1 MLKLRSLACLLVVFF
16 WTGQLGAQQYSFINF
31 TNEEGLPQSQVRA
44 ITQDSLGFLWIATL
58 GGVSRYDGYT
68 FENFSI
74 LDGMLGNQV
83 ASLAVDKKGLVWM
96 GLTGGVSVFDGDNI
110 TSFRFNEENKSF
122 IASNLYADQD
132 TLWIVTNRGKLIKF
146 HQNKF
151 SYLTDIEGLDKLIVQ
166 SLLRSNKGDLL
177 LSTRSGVFS
186 LENDIIGP
194 SKFPELQFY
203 IREIVESNDALW
215 LGSRWNGLYKIEND
229 SVYNYYQDDFGI
241 NDIVIRNKTEIW
253 SANSQGISK
262 WDGSKFSK
270 FNKENGLSFD
280 NVRCLFVDRENILWI
295 GTNGGG
301 LFKFSGELITTTTT
315 IDGMS
320 SNAVM
325 SIIEDDQKN
334 MVVGTFDRGLNLIL
348 KDTIQFIGEEQGLIR
363 NRIWSL
369 EKQNGGNLWIASS
382 GGLSNLT
389 DNEII
394 NYSKSDGL
402 LNDKTTSLYM
412 DNTQNELWIGSADG
426 YTLLKDDDFLK
437 FNEESGFPGKRVR
450 NIKKDEHG
458 HIWFGCINGL
468 IEFDGINYKV
478 YTIIDGLPS
487 NTVYTLEFDKDK
499 IWIGTKLGLGIL
511 ENGKIYQLQLGKTT
525 GDLLISF
532 LLNDNKGRIWA
543 GTSNGIYT
551 IQSNSD
557 GTFIIEHYT
566 KEDGLRGLECNMNAV
581 YLDSDGNVYAG
592 MESGLV
598 RFNRK
603 ELENLEKDKFPK
615 PVIKDLK
622 LYLKDV
628 NWNLYSDSLI
638 PLTNLPKE
646 LKLKPEDNYLTFEFS
661 GINLRNPKIVQYRFK
676 LIGAP
681 GKLSE
686 EWSSPTSNN
695 IATFSN
701 LPSGNYI
708 FKVQA
713 SSEVGKWPTHSTE
726 YPFLIITPYYATWWF
741 RTLMVL
747 MFGGIIS
754 LIIYWR
760 VSIIK
765 QKRENKRLMD
775 QSKMLALEQ
784 QTLNANMN
792 RHFVFNSLNSIQY
805 YLNNEDKYNANLY
818 LSRFAKLIRKNLD
831 SSQTTFTNLTE
842 EIERMKLYMGLEQ
855 MRFKDR
861 FDYEFIIGK
870 DIDLLRTKVPSMLF
884 QPYLENSIWHG
895 ILPMKH
901 KGNIY
906 IKILKTD
913 DSELRIEIVDNGI
926 GIRTSLGEK
935 VKKKSDHISKGM
947 DITKARIQLFKQIGK
962 NNAKI
967 IGPEELNID
976 GKPTGTRV
984 ELILP
989 LLEE

>member
-1 MLKLRSLACLLVVFF
+1 MLKLRSLGCLLVVFF

-31 TNEEGLPQSQVRA
+31 TNEDGLPQSQVRA

-58 GGVSRYDGYT
+58 GGVSRYDGYN
-68 FENFSI
+68 FENYSI

-83 ASLAVDKKGLVWM
+83 ASLAVDNNGLVWF
-96 GLTGGVSVFDGDNI
+96 GLTGGLSVFDGDDI
-110 TSFRFNEENKSF
+110 TSFSFSEENKSF

-146 HQNKF
+146 HQDKF
-151 SYLTDIEGLDKLIVQ
+151 TYLSDIVGLDTLIIQ
-166 SLLRSNKGDLL
+166 SLLRNTKGDLL
-177 LSTRSGVFS
+177 LSTRSGVFNF
-186 LENDIIGP
+186 ENNVVLD

-203 IREIVESNDALW
+203 IREIIESDDALW
-215 LGSRWNGLYKIEND
+215 LGSRWNGLYKVAND
-229 SVYNYYQDDFGI
+229 SIYNYYQDDFGI
-241 NDIVIRNKTEIW
+241 NDIVIRNKSEIW

-262 WDGSKFSK
+262 WDGSKFLK

-334 MVVGTFDRGLNLIL
+334 MIVGTFDRGLNIIL
-348 KDTIQFIGEEQGLIR
+348 KDAIHFIGEDQGLIR
-363 NRIWSL
+363 NRIWAL
-369 EKQNGGNLWIASS
+369 EMQIGGNLWVASS
-382 GGLSNLT
+382 GGLSNVA
-389 DNEII
+389 NKGII
-394 NYSKSDGL
+394 NYSKLNGL

-412 DNTQNELWIGSADG
+412 DSTLNELWIGSVDG
-426 YTLLKDDDFLK
+426 YTLLKDDKFLK
-437 FNEESGFPGKRVR
+437 FNEENGFPGKRVR
-450 NIKKDEHG
+450 DIKKDKLG
-458 HIWFGCINGL
+458 HIWFSCINGL
-468 IEFDGINYKV
+468 IEFDGTSYKV

-487 NTVYTLEFDKDK
+487 NTVYNLEFDGNK
-499 IWIGTKLGLGIL
+499 IWVGTKLGLGL
-511 ENGKIYQLQLGKTT
+511 MENGKISLLQLGKAT
-525 GDLLISF
+525 GDFQILF
-532 LLNDNKGRIWA
+532 LLNDKLGRIWA
-543 GTSNGIYT
+543 GTNNGIYT
-551 IQSNSD
+551 IQTNSD
-557 GTFIIEHYT
+557 GTYKIEHYT
-566 KEDGLRGLECNMNAV
+566 KEDGLTGLECNMNAV
-581 YLDSDGNVYAG
+581 YLDGAGNVYAG
-592 MESGLV
+592 LESGLV
-598 RFNRK
+598 RFDRMELDNRSK
-603 ELENLEKDKFPK
+603 TQLPK

-622 LYLKDV
+622 LYLKEVD
-628 NWNLYSDSLI
+628 WKLYSDSLI
-638 PLTNLPKE
+638 PRTNLVRN

-695 IATFSN
+695 FATFSN
-701 LPSGNYI
+701 LSSGNYI

-713 SSEVGKWPTHSTE
+713 SNEIGNWSEYSTD

-741 RTLMVL
+741 RILMVL

-760 VSIIK
+760 VSIIR

-831 SSQTTFTNLTE
+831 SSQTTFTSLTE
-842 EIERMKLYMGLEQ
+842 EVERMKLYMGLEQ

-861 FDYEFIIGK
+861 FDYQFIIDK
-870 DIDLLRTKVPSMLF
+870 DINLLRTKVPSMLF

-895 ILPMKH
+895 ILPMKL
-901 KGNIY
+901 KGNID
-906 IKILKTD
+906 IKILKTED
-913 DSELRIEIVDNGI
+913 ENLRIEIIDNGI

-947 DITKARIQLFKQIGK
+947 DITKARIELFNQIGK

-967 IGPEELNID
+967 NGPEELQVN
-976 GKPTGTRV
+976 GKPAGTRV

-989 LLEE
+989 LLQD